1 MIVQRDSALLAVIYS
16 RSCLSIRGLLAP
28 LDRRQRLLHGF
39 WINTRR
45 FFGELVVTSMS
56 GGGLWISAATH
67 FMDVVFLC
75 TADRFTELR
84 IFFHEGSNKCIKQPE
99 HVITDQHL
107 AITVRT
113 GTDADRWDFQS
124 GSYGFGNFSGN
135 RFEDSRAIVAS

>member
-1 MIVQRDSALLAVIYS
+1 MIAQRDSVLRAVIYC
-16 RSCLSIRGLLAP
+16 RSCLSIRGLLAA

-39 WINTRR
+39 WINTRK

-67 FMDVVFLC
+67 FIDVVFRC
-75 TADRFTELR
+75 TTDRFTELR
-84 IFFHEGSNKCIKQPE
+84 ILFHEGRNKRVKQPE

-107 AITVRT
+107 PVAVWT

-124 GSYGFGNFSGN
+124 GSYGFGNIVRN
-135 RFEDSRAIVAS
+135 RFQDNRAIVAT